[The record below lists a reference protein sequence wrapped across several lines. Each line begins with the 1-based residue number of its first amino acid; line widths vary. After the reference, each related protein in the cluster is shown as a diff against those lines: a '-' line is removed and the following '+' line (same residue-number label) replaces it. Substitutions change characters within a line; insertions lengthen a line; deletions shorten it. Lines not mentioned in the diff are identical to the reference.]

1 MADVITRL
9 KVESSEYD
17 AKIKRAQ
24 QGLLN
29 LENSLKKSGRSFAD
43 ADAEQVKYVR
53 SLGRM
58 ETVSKTAKG
67 KINELSQAF
76 TELSMQYKRMSD
88 QEKSS
93 AYGKAL
99 SKSLD
104 ELKGRIGDA
113 KGQLADVNKELGGV
127 EGTGSQLSGVLDQLG
142 SKFGINTQ
150 MLSGL
155 TTGTAAAAA
164 GIGALA
170 VAVAAATKEWADYNN
185 ELAKQQQIT
194 SVTTGLSGSEADN
207 VTASARALA
216 KIYGVDFR
224 EVINAANTLMT
235 QFGHTGQGAIQL
247 IADGMQGMIEGDG
260 GKLLSMI
267 QQYAPTFR
275 DAGIEASQLV
285 AIIQNSEGGLFTD
298 QNMQAIVM
306 GIRNIRLMTD
316 STAQSLAQLG
326 IDGKKMASE
335 VANGSMSVFDALQK
349 VAGAVENVDSNS
361 QAAGQV
367 MQSVFGRQGLMSGTK
382 LGEAIAQLNTN
393 LSETKR
399 QTGEVGK
406 ATADLA
412 RQQMLLEQEIAK
424 VFGVADWKKMGLELE
439 TELVSELRTVVRGVG
454 DFIQMLKDVDAWFDD
469 LAGSSPWGKMATD
482 VALLLVPLANVY
494 GALRSIKDIYDSL
507 TGGDKKQ
514 KWGYNSLQ
522 SPAGHDKTFHDKTT
536 TPAVVVPTIRT
547 SKGGGKGGSAVW
559 SEVPL
564 GELKMATF
572 GTTDSMKSL
581 QKELQ
586 RYQNALNEATTST
599 EAIAAQ
605 EGIDVTKRKM
615 GLQPFA
621 LRQGWS
627 LEMAESFQESM
638 KGLRLQ
644 GLSVPEGYTS
654 DDWKGDSTKEMVDG
668 LKDVSDSIGKFTG
681 GINNILSGL
690 SAFGIEIPQE
700 LTNVINA
707 IQGVSSLIQGVTAII
722 ELFSTSSQAL
732 NTAAVTANT
741 VALGALTTA
750 MSVNTASNFIPFFR
764 TGGIAHAANGLIAG
778 NYYQDQLPVM
788 VSSGEL
794 IMNKA
799 QQDSIAVQLSNP
811 VGFGGQLEAVV
822 SGEQL
827 RFVLNA
833 NSKRRSRGEYVT
845 TKMRN

>member
-29 LENSLKKSGRSFAD
+29 LESSLKKSGKSFAD
-43 ADAEQVKYVR
+43 ADAEQIKYVR
-53 SLGRM
+53 SLVRM
-58 ETVSKTAKG
+58 ETVSNTAKG

-88 QEKSS
+88 QEKSG

-104 ELKGRIGDA
+104 ELKGRINDA
-113 KGQLADVNKELGGV
+113 KGQLADVNKELNGV
-127 EGTGSQLSGVLDQLG
+127 EGTGGQLGGVLDQLG

-326 IDGKKMASE
+326 IDGKKMASD
-335 VANGSMSVFDALQK
+335 VANGSMSVFDALQR

-393 LSETKR
+393 LSETKQ

-454 DFIQMLKDVDAWFDD
+454 DFIQMLKDVDAWFDN
-469 LAGSSPWGKMATD
+469 LAGSSPWGKMAVD
-482 VALLLVPLANVY
+482 IALIVNPLTTVY
-494 GALRSIKDIYDSL
+494 GVLREIKDIYDAL

-514 KWGYNSLQ
+514 KWAYNSLRG
-522 SPAGHDKTFHDKTT
+522 PAGRDKTFHHTTT
-536 TPAVVVPTIRT
+536 TPAVVVPTITTR
-547 SKGGGKGGSAVW
+547 KGGGHTTTTAAKVSTPAPFGSEEFFNQQISA
-559 SEVPL
+559 
-564 GELKMATF
+564 LK
-572 GTTDSMKSL
+572 KS
-581 QKELQ
+581 Q
-586 RYQNALNEATTST
+586 
-599 EAIAAQ
+599 
-605 EGIDVTKRKM
+605 
-615 GLQPFA
+615 
-621 LRQGWS
+621 
-627 LEMAESFQESM
+627 
-638 KGLRLQ
+638 
-644 GLSVPEGYTS
+644 
-654 DDWKGDSTKEMVDG
+654 
-668 LKDVSDSIGKFTG
+668 
-681 GINNILSGL
+681 
-690 SAFGIEIPQE
+690 
-700 LTNVINA
+700 
-707 IQGVSSLIQGVTAII
+707 
-722 ELFSTSSQAL
+722 SQA
-732 NTAAVTANT
+732 T
-741 VALGALTTA
+741 
-750 MSVNTASNFIPFFR
+750 NTASWKSYAEAIDFVTIQLKALKGELSDLPTTTEASNKEFAKAFGAGMLEDFR
-764 TGGIAHAANGLIAG
+764 KQAKEIEDEQKQAAHETAQAWSTVAGAISTVGGALAGLEDPAAKVMGIVAQAIATIALTFAKSLKGTFTPWDWIAAAATGTATMISTISAIKSATAGSYAEGGIVPGNNHSDGLLAA
-778 NYYQDQLPVM
+778 
-788 VSSGEL
+788 VSSGEVIL
-794 IMNKA
+794 NAA
-799 QQDSIAVQLSNP
+799 QQDTLASQLMSA
-811 VGFGGQLEAVV
+811 GSAMYLEAVV

-827 RFVLNA
+827 RFVLNN
-833 NSKRRSRGEYVT
+833 NSRRRSRGEYVT
-845 TKMRN
+845 TLMRN